1 VKELAV
7 LIDFQWKMEMEEA
20 EMTRVD
26 VVEKVQQLECS
37 QQFQDEVDVSEPEEM
52 VKLQALALHD
62 DDCQFE

>member
-7 LIDFQWKMEMEEA
+7 LIDCQWKMEMEEV

-26 VVEKVQQLECS
+26 VVEKVKQLECS

-52 VKLQALALHD
+52 VKLQALVRHD